1 MLKQGDSGPS
11 VEVLQRRL
19 EKAGFDPGGVDGIF
33 GPKTDAALRAF
44 QEAEELQV
52 DGIFGPNSEKSLMSA
67 LMRLATDSD
76 FKAPSAPEGDEDS
89 GRPTPL

>member
-1 MLKQGDSGPS
+1 MLRQGDSGPN

-33 GPKTDAALRAF
+33 GPKTDAAVRAF
-44 QEAEELQV
+44 QEAEGLQV

-67 LMRLATDSD
+67 LMRLAGSD
-76 FKAPSAPEGDEDS
+76 FKASSAPEKDEDS
-89 GRPTPL
+89 GGATPL